1 MKLAVWRRGPG
12 VQGFMER
19 LSCLPKIDCQGCGGI
34 GLCDQNDPSSPIRC
48 FFLLRLR
55 RSLELADG
63 GSLFLNHSDTLV
75 VTASPARIGLKN
87 SQPTCGERHVIS
99 RTGHKMAYGML
110 STEPR
115 LSIPF
120 VHKDLP
126 HAIESGSER

>member
-1 MKLAVWRRGPG
+1 
-12 VQGFMER
+12 MER
-19 LSCLPKIDCQGCGGI
+19 LSCLSPKRQSGCGGI
-34 GLCDQNDPSSPIRC
+34 GLCDRNDPSSPIHC
-48 FFLLRLR
+48 SFLLRLR

-75 VTASPARIGLKN
+75 VTASPPRIGLKN

-110 STEPR
+110 SSGPR

-126 HAIESGSER
+126 HAIESGCER

>member
-1 MKLAVWRRGPG
+1 MKLAVWRRGPA

-48 FFLLRLR
+48 SFLLRLR

-75 VTASPARIGLKN
+75 VTASPARIVLEK
-87 SQPTCGERHVIS
+87 QPTDLRRKACYFTERTQDGIWNAFH
-99 RTGHKMAYGML
+99 RTQAFNPLCPLG
-110 STEPR
+110 STPCN
-115 LSIPF
+115 
-120 VHKDLP
+120 
-126 HAIESGSER
+126 